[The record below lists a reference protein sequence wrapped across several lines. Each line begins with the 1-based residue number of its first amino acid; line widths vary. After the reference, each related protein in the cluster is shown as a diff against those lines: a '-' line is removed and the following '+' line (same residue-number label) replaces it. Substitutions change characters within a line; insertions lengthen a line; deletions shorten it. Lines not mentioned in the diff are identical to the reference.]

1 MSKIGTYFKESYAE
15 LTQKVA
21 WPDWS
26 SLQNSAIVVMVASLI
41 LALVIFLVDLAF
53 RSMMTG
59 IYGLLY

>member
-1 MSKIGTYFKESYAE
+1 MSKIGTYFKESYTE